1 MMKNPKSQKKAEK
14 LAPVYV
20 REDIKNALKI
30 MATRHNLP
38 MNRFLEKIIN
48 TYMESENERI

>member
-1 MMKNPKSQKKAEK
+1 MMQNTDAQKKAEK

-20 REDIKNALKI
+20 RENIKNALKI